1 MKTTS
6 LNFKFTHVY
15 KKKNI
20 PKGVFLLKIRP
31 SEYSLKL
38 YIRLENN
45 FYNKINFI
53 FRTEK
58 G

>member
-1 MKTTS
+1 M
-6 LNFKFTHVY
+6 Y
-15 KKKNI
+15 I
-20 PKGVFLLKIRP
+20 KIRP
-31 SEYSLKL
+31 SEYPLKL

-45 FYNKINFI
+45 FYNTINFI